1 MTVSSPV
8 ELLCLTQRAPLLVH
22 GTLSHPDMERWLF
35 TPTEPISLDV
45 VDCNAIVN
53 VDNDTPMMT
62 LHIVKQENGQ
72 LELHTI
78 SKHPREKRHY
88 PRLFSVINLY
98 LHSTSDADNI
108 KSWMSSPD
116 RINEIDDSWIH
127 PEPFMNFSV
136 NGTAFTWTGPLSINE
151 KLLVAFHGGGAL
163 DSTLQRGIA
172 RVVRSEKIDE
182 EHWEIALYFE
192 QMTDEAV
199 EHMVQLTMRLQDSML

>member
-1 MTVSSPV
+1 
-8 ELLCLTQRAPLLVH
+8 
-22 GTLSHPDMERWLF
+22 
-35 TPTEPISLDV
+35 
-45 VDCNAIVN
+45 
-53 VDNDTPMMT
+53 
-62 LHIVKQENGQ
+62 
-72 LELHTI
+72 
-78 SKHPREKRHY
+78 
-88 PRLFSVINLY
+88 
-98 LHSTSDADNI
+98 
-108 KSWMSSPD
+108 MSSPD

>member
-1 MTVSSPV
+1 MTVSSTV

-22 GTLSHPDMERWLF
+22 GTLSHPETERWVF
-35 TPTEPISLDV
+35 TPSEPISLDV

-88 PRLFSVINLY
+88 PRLFSVINLH
-98 LHSTSDADNI
+98 LQPTDDVENI
-108 KSWMSSPD
+108 QSWMSSPD
-116 RINEIDDSWIH
+116 RINEIDDNWIH

-136 NGTAFTWTGPLSINE
+136 NGTAFTWTHALSINE
-151 KLLVAFHGGGAL
+151 KLLVAFHGGGIV
-163 DSTLQRGIA
+163 DGTLQRGIA